1 MLSGAKISILFRISK
16 AFLFLVRIGVRNTN
30 PWQSQFQALKSTIP
44 KAGCSFLRVELILL
58 PYFPGCCA
66 AGMPHLLI
74 FFVRFR
80 SRKVRFRTG
89 SRRLESCK
97 SLVCGWLRFVAR
109 NLKEILEKKRDMRLM
124 NVYAIINK
132 CVAGWCGLWLASPLA
147 AQSVRMAVSWGLED
161 VVALACQSSPDAQ
174 AARHTFRSAYWDY
187 RSYRANYLPSLTLT
201 SNPGL
206 DRAINQVTMDD
217 GAVRFVE
224 QNYLNTDLSLSLQQN
239 IAWTG
244 GTLSLQTSLQRM
256 DLLSDKTFSWK
267 SVPVNVAYSQ
277 SLFGY
282 NSLKWN
288 RRIYPLRYEEA
299 RRAYLETLELV
310 AAAAVDK
317 FFAFVLAQSDYRT
330 ACQNYAQADTLYRF
344 AQGRY
349 RIGTTTE
356 NEMLQLEI
364 NLLNEETNRM
374 DARIAMKECALDL
387 RSYLGLSDGDS
398 LPDIRVSDGLPDV
411 VVHEGEALQ
420 WAHVHSP
427 DITSL
432 QRRRMEA
439 ESNVAQAKAN
449 AGLKASLYLRFG
461 LTQASDRFSEVYR
474 DPSRQQA
481 VSVGITLPIL
491 DWGRGRGQV
500 RVARSQRDLVETQ
513 VEQSLT
519 DFDQNVR
526 KLVGQFNLQ
535 AMRVRVAA
543 RTDSTA
549 LRRSEVARRLYLLGR
564 SSVLDLN
571 ASIEE
576 KDAAR
581 RSYLNALHTYWS
593 LYYTLRSLTLYDFRA
608 GRPLQAD
615 YEGLIE

>member
-1 MLSGAKISILFRISK
+1 
-16 AFLFLVRIGVRNTN
+16 
-30 PWQSQFQALKSTIP
+30 
-44 KAGCSFLRVELILL
+44 
-58 PYFPGCCA
+58 
-66 AGMPHLLI
+66 MPHLLI

-89 SRRLESCK
+89 LRWFDSCK
-97 SLVCGWLRFVAR
+97 SLVCEWLRFMAR
-109 NLKEILEKKRDMRLM
+109 SLKEILEKKRDMRHM

-147 AQSVRMAVSWGLED
+147 AQSVRMAGNWGLED

-217 GAVRFVE
+217 GSVRFVE

-239 IAWTG
+239 IVWTG

-310 AAAAVDK
+310 AATAVDK

-356 NEMLQLEI
+356 NEMLQLEV
-364 NLLNEETNRM
+364 NRLNEETNRM

-398 LPDIRVSDGLPDV
+398 LPDIRVSGELPDV

-420 WAHVHSP
+420 WARVHSP

-432 QRRRMEA
+432 QRRRVEA
-439 ESNVAQAKAN
+439 DAGVAQAKAN

-461 LTQASDRFSEVYR
+461 LTQTSDRFSEVYR
-474 DPSRQQA
+474 DPSQQQA

-593 LYYTLRSLTLYDFRA
+593 LYYTLRSLTLYDFRT
-608 GRPLQAD
+608 GRPLRAD

>member
-1 MLSGAKISILFRISK
+1 
-16 AFLFLVRIGVRNTN
+16 
-30 PWQSQFQALKSTIP
+30 
-44 KAGCSFLRVELILL
+44 
-58 PYFPGCCA
+58 
-66 AGMPHLLI
+66 
-74 FFVRFR
+74 
-80 SRKVRFRTG
+80 
-89 SRRLESCK
+89 
-97 SLVCGWLRFVAR
+97 
-109 NLKEILEKKRDMRLM
+109 M

-147 AQSVRMAVSWGLED
+147 AQSVRMAGNWGLED

-217 GAVRFVE
+217 GSVRFVE

-288 RRIYPLRYEEA
+288 LRIYPLRYEEA

-310 AAAAVDK
+310 AATAVDK
-317 FFAFVLAQSDYRT
+317 FFAYVLAQSDYRT

-356 NEMLQLEI
+356 NEMLQLEV

-398 LPDIRVSDGLPDV
+398 LPDIRVSDELPDV

-420 WAHVHSP
+420 WARVHSP

-432 QRRRMEA
+432 QRRRVEA

-449 AGLKASLYLRFG
+449 AGLKASN
-461 LTQASDRFSEVYR
+461 
-474 DPSRQQA
+474 SR
-481 VSVGITLPIL
+481 P
-491 DWGRGRGQV
+491 
-500 RVARSQRDLVETQ
+500 
-513 VEQSLT
+513 
-519 DFDQNVR
+519 
-526 KLVGQFNLQ
+526 
-535 AMRVRVAA
+535 
-543 RTDSTA
+543 
-549 LRRSEVARRLYLLGR
+549 
-564 SSVLDLN
+564 
-571 ASIEE
+571 
-576 KDAAR
+576 
-581 RSYLNALHTYWS
+581 
-593 LYYTLRSLTLYDFRA
+593 
-608 GRPLQAD
+608 
-615 YEGLIE
+615 

>member
-1 MLSGAKISILFRISK
+1 
-16 AFLFLVRIGVRNTN
+16 
-30 PWQSQFQALKSTIP
+30 
-44 KAGCSFLRVELILL
+44 
-58 PYFPGCCA
+58 
-66 AGMPHLLI
+66 
-74 FFVRFR
+74 
-80 SRKVRFRTG
+80 
-89 SRRLESCK
+89 
-97 SLVCGWLRFVAR
+97 
-109 NLKEILEKKRDMRLM
+109 
-124 NVYAIINK
+124 
-132 CVAGWCGLWLASPLA
+132 
-147 AQSVRMAVSWGLED
+147 
-161 VVALACQSSPDAQ
+161 
-174 AARHTFRSAYWDY
+174 
-187 RSYRANYLPSLTLT
+187 
-201 SNPGL
+201 
-206 DRAINQVTMDD
+206 
-217 GAVRFVE
+217 
-224 QNYLNTDLSLSLQQN
+224 
-239 IAWTG
+239 
-244 GTLSLQTSLQRM
+244 
-256 DLLSDKTFSWK
+256 
-267 SVPVNVAYSQ
+267 
-277 SLFGY
+277 
-282 NSLKWN
+282 
-288 RRIYPLRYEEA
+288 
-299 RRAYLETLELV
+299 
-310 AAAAVDK
+310 
-317 FFAFVLAQSDYRT
+317 
-330 ACQNYAQADTLYRF
+330 
-344 AQGRY
+344 
-349 RIGTTTE
+349 
-356 NEMLQLEI
+356 
-364 NLLNEETNRM
+364 M

-420 WAHVHSP
+420 WARVHSP

-432 QRRRMEA
+432 QRRRVEA

-461 LTQASDRFSEVYR
+461 LTQTSDRFSEVYR
-474 DPSRQQA
+474 DPSQQQA

-581 RSYLNALHTYWS
+581 RNYLNALHTYWS

>member
-1 MLSGAKISILFRISK
+1 MCRALVFNVLRLSKRNINRIIDPYICFRRV
-16 AFLFLVRIGVRNTN
+16 ANPPERGERNVERERY
-30 PWQSQFQALKSTIP
+30 
-44 KAGCSFLRVELILL
+44 AGCAETHFGGAQSHRFLAHGFLQLVVDLMVGRFGTGFDCFLIKNEKNSMMNPKRMTWALACWFSFLL
-58 PYFPGCCA
+58 P
-66 AGMPHLLI
+66 GMMP
-74 FFVRFR
+74 V
-80 SRKVRFRTG
+80 G
-89 SRRLESCK
+89 
-97 SLVCGWLRFVAR
+97 
-109 NLKEILEKKRDMRLM
+109 
-124 NVYAIINK
+124 
-132 CVAGWCGLWLASPLA
+132 
-147 AQSVRMAVSWGLED
+147 AQQRPEAESWGLAD
-161 VVALACQSSPDAQ
+161 VVCMACQSSPDAQ

-217 GAVRFVE
+217 GSVRFVE

-310 AAAAVDK
+310 AATAVDK
-317 FFAFVLAQSDYRT
+317 FFAYVLAQSDYHT

-364 NLLNEETNRM
+364 NRLNEETNRM

-398 LPDIRVSDGLPDV
+398 FPDIRVSDELPDV

-420 WAHVHSP
+420 WARVHSP

-432 QRRRMEA
+432 QRRRVEA

-461 LTQASDRFSEVYR
+461 LTQTSDRFSEVYR
-474 DPSRQQA
+474 DPSQQQA

-615 YEGLIE
+615 YEGLVRQ

>member
-1 MLSGAKISILFRISK
+1 
-16 AFLFLVRIGVRNTN
+16 
-30 PWQSQFQALKSTIP
+30 
-44 KAGCSFLRVELILL
+44 
-58 PYFPGCCA
+58 
-66 AGMPHLLI
+66 MPHLLI

-89 SRRLESCK
+89 LRWFDSCK
-97 SLVCGWLRFVAR
+97 SLVCELLRFMAR
-109 NLKEILEKKRDMRLM
+109 SLKEILEKKRGMKNM
-124 NVYAIINK
+124 NVYAVINK

-147 AQSVRMAVSWGLED
+147 AQSVRMAGNWGLED

-206 DRAINQVTMDD
+206 DRAINEVTMDD
-217 GAVRFVE
+217 GSVRFVE

-310 AAAAVDK
+310 AATAVDK
-317 FFAFVLAQSDYRT
+317 FFAYVLAQSDYRT

-356 NEMLQLEI
+356 NEMLQLEV

-420 WAHVHSP
+420 WARVHSP

-432 QRRRMEA
+432 QRRRVEA

-461 LTQASDRFSEVYR
+461 LTQTSDRFSEVYR
-474 DPSRQQA
+474 DPSQQQA

-581 RSYLNALHTYWS
+581 RNYLNALHTYWS

>member
-1 MLSGAKISILFRISK
+1 
-16 AFLFLVRIGVRNTN
+16 
-30 PWQSQFQALKSTIP
+30 
-44 KAGCSFLRVELILL
+44 
-58 PYFPGCCA
+58 
-66 AGMPHLLI
+66 MPHLLI

-89 SRRLESCK
+89 LRWFDSCK
-97 SLVCGWLRFVAR
+97 SLVCEWLRFMAR
-109 NLKEILEKKRDMRLM
+109 SLKEILEKKRDMRHM

-147 AQSVRMAVSWGLED
+147 AQSVRVEGYWGLED

-206 DRAINQVTMDD
+206 DRAINEVTMDD
-217 GAVRFVE
+217 GSVRFVE

-310 AAAAVDK
+310 AATAVDK
-317 FFAFVLAQSDYRT
+317 FFAYVLAQSDYRT

-356 NEMLQLEI
+356 NEMLQLEV

-398 LPDIRVSDGLPDV
+398 LPDIRVSDELPDV

-420 WAHVHSP
+420 WARVHSP

-432 QRRRMEA
+432 QRRRVEA

-461 LTQASDRFSEVYR
+461 LTQTSDRFSEVYR
-474 DPSRQQA
+474 DPSQQQA

-615 YEGLIE
+615 YEGLVRQ

>member
-1 MLSGAKISILFRISK
+1 
-16 AFLFLVRIGVRNTN
+16 
-30 PWQSQFQALKSTIP
+30 
-44 KAGCSFLRVELILL
+44 
-58 PYFPGCCA
+58 
-66 AGMPHLLI
+66 
-74 FFVRFR
+74 
-80 SRKVRFRTG
+80 
-89 SRRLESCK
+89 
-97 SLVCGWLRFVAR
+97 
-109 NLKEILEKKRDMRLM
+109 M

-132 CVAGWCGLWLASPLA
+132 CVAGWCGLWLAFPLA
-147 AQSVRMAVSWGLED
+147 AQSVRMAGSWGLED

-217 GAVRFVE
+217 GSVRFVE

-310 AAAAVDK
+310 AATAVDK
-317 FFAFVLAQSDYRT
+317 FFAYVLAQSDYHT

-364 NLLNEETNRM
+364 NRLNEETNRM

-398 LPDIRVSDGLPDV
+398 LPDIRVSDELPDV

-439 ESNVAQAKAN
+439 DAGVAQAKAN

-461 LTQASDRFSEVYR
+461 LTQTSDRFSEVYR
-474 DPSRQQA
+474 DPSQQQA

-491 DWGRGRGQV
+491 DW
-500 RVARSQRDLVETQ
+500 E
-513 VEQSLT
+513 
-519 DFDQNVR
+519 NVR

>member
-1 MLSGAKISILFRISK
+1 
-16 AFLFLVRIGVRNTN
+16 
-30 PWQSQFQALKSTIP
+30 
-44 KAGCSFLRVELILL
+44 
-58 PYFPGCCA
+58 
-66 AGMPHLLI
+66 MPHLLI

-89 SRRLESCK
+89 LSWFDSCK
-97 SLVCGWLRFVAR
+97 SLVCELLRFMAR
-109 NLKEILEKKRDMRLM
+109 SLKEILEKKRDMRHM

-147 AQSVRMAVSWGLED
+147 AQSVRMAGNWGLED

-174 AARHTFRSAYWDY
+174 AARHTFRSAYWGY

-206 DRAINQVTMDD
+206 DRAINEVTMDD
-217 GAVRFVE
+217 GSVRFVE

-256 DLLSDKTFSWK
+256 DLLGDKTFSWK

-310 AAAAVDK
+310 AATAVDK
-317 FFAFVLAQSDYRT
+317 FFAYVLAQSDYRT

-356 NEMLQLEI
+356 NEMLQLEV

-398 LPDIRVSDGLPDV
+398 LPDIRVSDELPDV

-420 WAHVHSP
+420 WARVHSP

-432 QRRRMEA
+432 QRRRVEA

-461 LTQASDRFSEVYR
+461 LTQTSDRFSEVYR
-474 DPSRQQA
+474 DPSQQQA

-615 YEGLIE
+615 YEGLVRQ

>member
-1 MLSGAKISILFRISK
+1 
-16 AFLFLVRIGVRNTN
+16 
-30 PWQSQFQALKSTIP
+30 
-44 KAGCSFLRVELILL
+44 
-58 PYFPGCCA
+58 
-66 AGMPHLLI
+66 MPHLLI

-89 SRRLESCK
+89 LRWFDSCK
-97 SLVCGWLRFVAR
+97 SLVCEWLRFMAR
-109 NLKEILEKKRDMRLM
+109 SLKEILEKKRDMRHM

-147 AQSVRMAVSWGLED
+147 AQSVRMAGNWGLED

-206 DRAINQVTMDD
+206 DRAINEVTMDD
-217 GAVRFVE
+217 GSVRFVE

-310 AAAAVDK
+310 AATAVDK
-317 FFAFVLAQSDYRT
+317 FFAYVLAQSDYRT

-356 NEMLQLEI
+356 NEMLQLEV

-398 LPDIRVSDGLPDV
+398 LPDIRVSDELPDV

-420 WAHVHSP
+420 WARVHSP

-432 QRRRMEA
+432 QRRRVEA

-461 LTQASDRFSEVYR
+461 LTQTSDRFSEVYR
-474 DPSRQQA
+474 DPSQQQA

>member
-1 MLSGAKISILFRISK
+1 M
-16 AFLFLVRIGVRNTN
+16 
-30 PWQSQFQALKSTIP
+30 
-44 KAGCSFLRVELILL
+44 
-58 PYFPGCCA
+58 
-66 AGMPHLLI
+66 
-74 FFVRFR
+74 RFR
-80 SRKVRFRTG
+80 SREVRFRTSLHG
-89 SRRLESCK
+89 LVLRNILEFI
-97 SLVCGWLRFVAR
+97 LLAFMAR
-109 NLKEILEKKRDMRLM
+109 NLEGILKKKRNKRNM
-124 NVYAIINK
+124 NVYAVINK

-147 AQSVRMAVSWGLED
+147 AQSVRMAGSWGLED

-206 DRAINQVTMDD
+206 DRAINEVTMDD
-217 GAVRFVE
+217 GSVRFVE

-256 DLLSDKTFSWK
+256 DLLGDKTFSWK

-356 NEMLQLEI
+356 NEMLQLEV

-420 WAHVHSP
+420 WARLHSP
-427 DITSL
+427 DVTNL
-432 QRRRMEA
+432 QRRRVEA
-439 ESNVAQAKAN
+439 DAGVAQAKAN

-461 LTQASDRFSEVYR
+461 LTQTSDRFSEVYR
-474 DPSRQQA
+474 DPSQQQA

-581 RSYLNALHTYWS
+581 RNYLNALHTYWS

-608 GRPLQAD
+608 GQPLQAD